1 MLTGRIAQIR
11 AQIPK
16 TAPKSAPSAGW
27 ISTIRGRLYLAF
39 GFAAS
44 LTIIGASVAFYEF
57 TVIGLTTN
65 EIVSRSLPTTAVSLR
80 LAEQASS
87 LVSSGPRLMAAS
99 TDAIRA
105 EIMDN
110 IGEQEKN
117 LENGIARLK
126 KLGITKGDD
135 IEASRKALSERLH
148 ALDGTIS
155 NRIIMSNERSY
166 LASSVRA
173 AHEALLIGLAPAIDD
188 ANFDLMMG
196 AKQDGVAA
204 LDTRLEYLRRLL
216 ETESESN
223 LLAGLLTEAS
233 LVTDPRRLE
242 PLRDLI
248 DSAQRKITK
257 DLNAITDGAQKQKL
271 MALYKQLGSIG
282 ADDGILAARAYELS
296 QQQEA
301 QVAFNAAQ
309 AEATRLKDAVDTLV
323 EDQSRIAQEIS
334 AYASG
339 QIRSGQ
345 LILTVLSIAAVLGAA
360 LVAWLYVGRN
370 VARRLGFLSD
380 AMRRI
385 ADGDLNVEIQDNRG
399 DEIAD
404 MGRAL
409 VFFRQATADAATAR
423 RKESEQTRTLESRR
437 QLVETA
443 THEFERAVSDIA
455 KTLDRAAAAMD
466 SSARDMANSATRNQ
480 EQALATAAASEQ
492 ATTNVGIV
500 ATAAEE
506 IAQSIEHI
514 AARVANSAT
523 IASQATGEAKAIT
536 DAVESLSASVD
547 EIGEVSDLI
556 ISIAA
561 QTNLLALNATIE
573 AARAGE
579 AGRGFAVVA
588 QEVKGLATQTGK
600 ATEEITRHIV
610 SIEQTTARSVQ
621 AIKKIA
627 ATIEQLSD
635 VANDVAVGMRQQDAV
650 TQEIARNA
658 GAAAKG
664 TRDVSENVTEVSN
677 SAVKTGQVASTVLTA
692 SAELAEQSHLLRQE
706 VERYL
711 AQLRVAS

>member
-1 MLTGRIAQIR
+1 MHTGRINLSTSQS
-11 AQIPK
+11 PK
-16 TAPKSAPSAGW
+16 NSGW
-27 ISTIRGRLYLAF
+27 LSTIRGRLYLAF
-39 GFAAS
+39 GFAAA
-44 LTIIGASVAFYEF
+44 LTIIGSSVAFYEF
-57 TVIGLTTN
+57 IVIGLTTN

-80 LAEQASS
+80 LAEQATS
-87 LVSSGPRLMAAS
+87 LVSSGPRLMAAGTEKS
-99 TDAIRA
+99 RS
-105 EIMDN
+105 EIMN
-110 IGEQEKN
+110 TIGQQEKT
-117 LENGIARLK
+117 LENGIAHLK
-126 KLGITKGDD
+126 TLGVAKAED
-135 IEASRKALSERLH
+135 IDASRKALSERLH
-148 ALDGTIS
+148 TLDQAVT
-155 NRIIMSNERSY
+155 NRITMSNQRSY

-188 ANFDLMMG
+188 ANFDLMMS
-196 AKQDGVAA
+196 AKQEGAAA
-204 LDTRLEYLRRLL
+204 LDARLEYLRRLL

-233 LVTDPRRLE
+233 LVNDARRLE

-257 DLNAITDGAQKQKL
+257 NLNAISDRAQQEKL
-271 MALYKQLGSIG
+271 IALYSKLAMIA
-282 ADDGILAARAYELS
+282 ADDGIIPARAYELS
-296 QQQEA
+296 QQREA
-301 QVAFNAAQ
+301 FVAFSAAQ
-309 AEATRLKDAVDTLV
+309 AEATKLKDAVDDLV
-323 EDQSRIAQEIS
+323 EQQGRIAQDIS
-334 AYASG
+334 AYASR

-345 LILTVLSIAAVLGAA
+345 FILIVLSIAAVIGAA
-360 LVAWLYVGRN
+360 LVAWLYVGRSI
-370 VARRLGFLSD
+370 ARRLGFLSD

-385 ADGDLNVEIQDNRG
+385 ADGDLNVDIQDNRS

-409 VFFRQATADAATAR
+409 LFFRQATAEAATAR
-423 RKESEQTRTLESRR
+423 RKEGEQTRTLESRR
-437 QLVETA
+437 QLVEAA
-443 THEFERAVSDIA
+443 TQEFERAVSNIV
-455 KTLDRAAAAMD
+455 KTLDHAAAAMD
-466 SSARDMANSATRNQ
+466 SSARDMANNATRNQ

-492 ATTNVGIV
+492 ATANVGIV

-514 AARVANSAT
+514 TARVANSAT
-523 IASQATGEAKAIT
+523 VASQATDEAKAIT
-536 DAVESLSASVD
+536 DAVASLSTSVD
-547 EIGEVSDLI
+547 EIGEVSNLI
-556 ISIAA
+556 SSIAA

-600 ATEEITRHIV
+600 ATEEITRHIA
-610 SIEQTTARSVQ
+610 SIEQTTGRSVQ

-627 ATIEQLSD
+627 VTIEQLSD
-635 VANDVAVGMRQQDAV
+635 VANDVSVAMRQQDAV

-658 GAAAKG
+658 VAAAKG
-664 TRDVSENVTEVSN
+664 TRDVSENIADVSN

-692 SAELAEQSHLLRQE
+692 ASELADQSHLLRQE

>member
-556 ISIAA
+556 SSIAA

-600 ATEEITRHIV
+600 ATEEITRHIA

>member
-1 MLTGRIAQIR
+1 MPVERIK
-11 AQIPK
+11 P
-16 TAPKSAPSAGW
+16 SATLQSAKLSAGW
-27 ISTIRGRLYLAF
+27 LSTIRGRLYLAF
-39 GFAAS
+39 GFAAA
-44 LTIIGASVAFYEF
+44 LTIIGSAIAFYEF
-57 TVIGLTTN
+57 TVIGLTTK

-87 LVSSGPRLMAAS
+87 LVSSGPRLMAAGTEKS
-99 TDAIRA
+99 RG

-110 IGEQEKN
+110 IGQQEKN
-117 LENGIARLK
+117 LDNGVAHLKTLGIAK
-126 KLGITKGDD
+126 AGD
-135 IEASRKALSERLH
+135 IEVTSKALGERLH
-148 ALDGTIS
+148 TLDTAVS
-155 NRIIMSNERSY
+155 NRIVMSNERSY

-188 ANFDLMMG
+188 ANFDLMMN
-196 AKQDGVAA
+196 AKQEGAA
-204 LDTRLEYLRRLL
+204 AVETRLENLRRLL

-233 LVTDPRRLE
+233 LANDPNRLE

-248 DSAQRKITK
+248 DSAQRKIVK
-257 DLNAITDGAQKQKL
+257 NLNAITDRTHQAKL
-271 MALYKQLGSIG
+271 IALYKQLGAIG
-282 ADDGILAARAYELS
+282 ADDGVIAARAYELN
-296 QQQEA
+296 QQREA
-301 QVAFNAAQ
+301 LSAFNAAQ
-309 AEATRLKDAVDTLV
+309 AEAAKFKQAVDELV
-323 EDQSRIAQEIS
+323 EEQGRIAQEIS
-334 AYASG
+334 NYASG

-345 LILTVLSIAAVLGAA
+345 FILTALSIAAVIGAA
-360 LVAWLYVGRN
+360 LVAWLYVGRS

-385 ADGDLNVEIQDNRG
+385 ADGDLTVDVQDNRG

-409 VFFRQATADAATAR
+409 LFFRQATADAAAAR

-437 QLVETA
+437 QLVENA
-443 THEFERAVSDIA
+443 TQEFEQAVSNIV

-466 SSARDMANSATRNQ
+466 TSARDMANSATRNQ

-492 ATTNVGIV
+492 ATANVGIV

-523 IASQATGEAKAIT
+523 IAGQATSEARAIT
-536 DAVESLSASVD
+536 DAVASLSASVD

-556 ISIAA
+556 SSIAA

-600 ATEEITRHIV
+600 ATGEITRHIV
-610 SIEQTTARSVQ
+610 SIEQTTERSVQ

-627 ATIEQLSD
+627 ATIEQLSE
-635 VANDVAVGMRQQDAV
+635 VANDVAVAMRQQDTV

-664 TRDVSENVTEVSN
+664 TRDVSEHITEVSN

-692 SAELAEQSHLLRQE
+692 SAELADQSHLLRKE

>member
-1 MLTGRIAQIR
+1 MA
-11 AQIPK
+11 
-16 TAPKSAPSAGW
+16 AG
-27 ISTIRGRLYLAF
+27 T
-39 GFAAS
+39 
-44 LTIIGASVAFYEF
+44 EK
-57 TVIGLTTN
+57 
-65 EIVSRSLPTTAVSLR
+65 SRS
-80 LAEQASS
+80 
-87 LVSSGPRLMAAS
+87 
-99 TDAIRA
+99 
-105 EIMDN
+105 EIMN
-110 IGEQEKN
+110 TIGQQEKT
-117 LENGIARLK
+117 LENGIAHLK
-126 KLGITKGDD
+126 TLGVAKAED
-135 IEASRKALSERLH
+135 IDASRKALSERLH
-148 ALDGTIS
+148 TLDQAVT
-155 NRIIMSNERSY
+155 NRITMSNQRSY

-188 ANFDLMMG
+188 ANFDLMMS
-196 AKQDGVAA
+196 AKQEGAAA
-204 LDTRLEYLRRLL
+204 LDARLENLRRLL

-233 LVTDPRRLE
+233 LVNDARRLE

-257 DLNAITDGAQKQKL
+257 NLNAISDRAQQEKL
-271 MALYKQLGSIG
+271 IALYSKLAMIA
-282 ADDGILAARAYELS
+282 ADDGIIPARAYELS
-296 QQQEA
+296 QQREA
-301 QVAFNAAQ
+301 FVAFSAAQ
-309 AEATRLKDAVDTLV
+309 AEATKLKDAVDDLV
-323 EDQSRIAQEIS
+323 EQQGRIAQDIS

-345 LILTVLSIAAVLGAA
+345 FILIVLSIAAVIGAA
-360 LVAWLYVGRN
+360 LVAWLYVGRSI
-370 VARRLGFLSD
+370 ARRLGFLSD

-385 ADGDLNVEIQDNRG
+385 ADGDLNVDIQDNRS

-409 VFFRQATADAATAR
+409 LFFRQATAEAATAR

-437 QLVETA
+437 QLVEAA
-443 THEFERAVSDIA
+443 TQEFERAVSNIV
-455 KTLDRAAAAMD
+455 KTLDHAAAAMD
-466 SSARDMANSATRNQ
+466 SSARDMANNATRNQ

-492 ATTNVGIV
+492 ATANVGIV

-514 AARVANSAT
+514 TARVANSAT
-523 IASQATGEAKAIT
+523 VASQATDEAKAIT
-536 DAVESLSASVD
+536 DAVASLSTSVD
-547 EIGEVSDLI
+547 EIGEVSNLI
-556 ISIAA
+556 SSIAA

-600 ATEEITRHIV
+600 ATEEITRHIA
-610 SIEQTTARSVQ
+610 SIEQTTGRSVQ

-635 VANDVAVGMRQQDAV
+635 VANDVSVAMRQQDAV

-658 GAAAKG
+658 VAAAKG
-664 TRDVSENVTEVSN
+664 TRDVSENIADVSN

-692 SAELAEQSHLLRQE
+692 ASELADQSHLLRQE

-711 AQLRVAS
+711 AQLQVAS